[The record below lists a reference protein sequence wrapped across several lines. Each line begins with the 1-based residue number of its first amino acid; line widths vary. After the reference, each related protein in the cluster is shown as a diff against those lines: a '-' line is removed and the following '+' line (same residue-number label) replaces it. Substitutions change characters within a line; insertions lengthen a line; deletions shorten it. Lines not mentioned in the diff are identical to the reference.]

1 MGNCLLRQQ
10 NIQGVFKKIIY
21 TLFNIAIVNFTIAQ
35 QINADSLKQS
45 ITDTPNDTSRLI
57 LLGRLTDFYVETN
70 PDSAYHYANQML
82 SVAQK
87 LNLKLEEVYALGE
100 MGYAALNM
108 GNYPRSLQ
116 NFLSAIAIA
125 DDPDSETNILPANYH
140 GIDEFTDRSASPRS
154 QRFLK
159 LARIHQYAAILY
171 RNANNYEKSFSH
183 FFQSREW
190 AKKSGSDRMLC
201 IVGISLGRTYL
212 NVNKIDS
219 ALLTEQNAYD
229 IAVKINFKKYLG
241 SILFNLGLIYAAK
254 KDVELARQYF
264 KRAIAASTEQNYY
277 RGIIA
282 SDLALAELYK
292 ESGNK
297 DSSLYFIQASL
308 PTAIYL
314 AAPDLLLRSY
324 TALADHYKTA
334 KTNDSAVKY
343 QALIIKIKD
352 SLFNSKQAQQFQNID
367 FDEQQRQQQIEAAKA
382 AYRIKWRLYLL
393 VSGLAVFLFIAI
405 ILWRNSRQRKK
416 ANLLLSRQKEKLEIA
431 LSKLQLT
438 QNQLVHSEK
447 MASLGELTAGI
458 AHEIQNPLNFVNNFS
473 EVNTELIQEMKTE
486 LNGGNTNEAISIAND
501 VHANELKINYHG
513 KRADAIVKGMLQH
526 SRSSTGV
533 KEAVNINNLVE
544 EYLRLSYHGF
554 RAKEKSF
561 NASIQTHFDNSIGE
575 INIIP
580 QDIGRVL
587 LNLFTNAFYA
597 VTEKKKILGEEYE
610 PIVIVSTKILGS
622 GLEDWGKIKISVKD
636 NGPGIPEK
644 NLSKVF
650 QPFFTT
656 RPTGEGTGLGLSL
669 SYDII
674 TKGHGGELKAETKEG
689 EGAEFIIEL
698 PIL

>member
-1 MGNCLLRQQ
+1 VL
-10 NIQGVFKKIIY
+10 KKIIY
-21 TLFNIAIVNFTIAQ
+21 ILFTIAAANFAVAQ
-35 QINADSLKQS
+35 QVNADSLKEAV
-45 ITDTPNDTSRLI
+45 INLPNDTSKLI
-57 LLGRLTDFYVETN
+57 LLGRLTDFYVEIN
-70 PDSAYHYANQML
+70 PDSAYNYANKML
-82 SVAQK
+82 PLAQN

-125 DDPDSETNILPANYH
+125 EDPDSEKNILPAHYH
-140 GIDEFTDRSASPRS
+140 PIDEFTDRSMTPRL

-159 LARIHQYAAILY
+159 LSRIHQYTAILY

-183 FFQSREW
+183 FFESREW
-190 AKKSGSDRMLC
+190 AKKSGSEKMFC
-201 IVGISLGRTYL
+201 IVDISLGRTYL

-241 SILFNLGLIYAAK
+241 SILFNMGLIHSAK
-254 KDVELARQYF
+254 GNSALAGQYF
-264 KRAIAASTEQNYY
+264 KRAIIASTEQHYY

-282 SDLALAELYK
+282 SDLALAELYN
-292 ESGNK
+292 EPGNK
-297 DSSLYFIQASL
+297 DSSLYFIKASL
-308 PTAIYL
+308 PIAVYL
-314 AAPDLLLRSY
+314 DAPDLLLRSY
-324 TALADHYKTA
+324 TALADYYRREKA
-334 KTNDSAVKY
+334 NDSAVKY
-343 QALIIKIKD
+343 QVLIIKIKD

-416 ANLLLSRQKEKLEIA
+416 ANLLLSRQKEKLETA

-458 AHEIQNPLNFVNNFS
+458 AHEIQNPLNFINNFS
-473 EVNTELIQEMKTE
+473 EVNTELVEEMKNE
-486 LNGGNTNEAISIAND
+486 LNSGNTNEAISIAND
-501 VHANELKINYHG
+501 VHANELKINHHG
-513 KRADAIVKGMLQH
+513 KRADAIVKNMLQH

-533 KEAVNINNLVE
+533 KEPTNINNLAE
-544 EYLRLSYHGF
+544 EYLRLSYHGL

-561 NASIQTHFDNSIGE
+561 NAGMQTDFDNSIGE

-597 VTEKKKILGEEYE
+597 VAEKKKQQPHGYE
-610 PIVIVSTKILGS
+610 PLVTVSTKRLSSPEFIPPKAG
-622 GLEDWGKIKISVKD
+622 GDGDKIEIRVKD
-636 NGPGIPEK
+636 NGPGISEK
-644 NLSKVF
+644 NLNKVF

-674 TKGHGGELKAETKEG
+674 TKGHGGEIKAETKEG

-698 PIL
+698 PIV

>member
-1 MGNCLLRQQ
+1 M
-10 NIQGVFKKIIY
+10 IKTIVY
-21 TLFNIAIVNFTIAQ
+21 TLLTIATANFTIAQ
-35 QINADSLKQS
+35 QVNADSLKQAANN
-45 ITDTPNDTSRLI
+45 TLNDTSRLI
-57 LLGRLTDFYVETN
+57 LLGRLTNFYVEIN
-70 PDSAYHYANQML
+70 PDSAYNYASQML
-82 SVAQK
+82 SIAQK
-87 LNLKLEEVYALGE
+87 LDLKLEEVYALGE

-125 DDPDSETNILPANYH
+125 EDPNSEKNILSANYH
-140 GIDEFTDRSASPRS
+140 SIDEFTDRSVSPHL
-154 QRFLK
+154 QRLLK
-159 LARIHQYAAILY
+159 LSRIHQYAAILY

-183 FFQSREW
+183 FFESTEW
-190 AKKSGSDRMLC
+190 AKKSGSDKMLC
-201 IVGISLGRTYL
+201 VIDISLGRTYL
-212 NVNKIDS
+212 NVSKIDS

-229 IAVKINFKKYLG
+229 IAVKTSFEKYLG
-241 SILFNLGLIYAAK
+241 SILFNLGLIHAAK
-254 KDVELARQYF
+254 KDAALAGQYF
-264 KRAIAASTEQNYY
+264 KRAIVASTEQNYY

-282 SDLALAELYK
+282 SDLALADLYK
-292 ESGNK
+292 QSGNK
-297 DSSLYFIQASL
+297 DSSLYFIKASL
-308 PTAIYL
+308 PTAVYL
-314 AAPDLLLRSY
+314 DAPDLLLRSY

-334 KTNDSAVKY
+334 NTNDSAVKY

-393 VSGLAVFLFIAI
+393 LSGLAVFLFIVI
-405 ILWRNSRQRKK
+405 ILWRSSRQRKK
-416 ANLLLSRQKEKLEIA
+416 ANLLLSRQKEKLETT

-473 EVNTELIQEMKTE
+473 EVNTELIDELKTE
-486 LNGGNTNEAISIAND
+486 LATGNQQQAIEIANNIKE
-501 VHANELKINYHG
+501 NEEKINHHG

-533 KEAVNINNLVE
+533 KEPVNINNLAE

-554 RAKEKSF
+554 RAKDKSY
-561 NASIQTHFDNSIGE
+561 NAAVKTNFDTSIGE

-597 VTEKKKILGEEYE
+597 VAEKKKQQPDSYK
-610 PIVIVSTKILGS
+610 PIVTVSTKRIGS
-622 GLEDWGKIKISVKD
+622 PVGDGAKVEIRVKD
-636 NGPGIPEK
+636 NGTGIAEK
-644 NLSKVF
+644 NLNKIF

-698 PIL
+698 PVV